1 MEQTKDVVTSL
12 RVDAF
17 LSTILY
23 SVLGIIIMV
32 VSIVLI
38 NKIFDMNAKRELVE
52 ENNIAFG
59 VMIGAVA
66 IAIGIIIAG
75 TISS

>member
-1 MEQTKDVVTSL
+1 MEQTKDIVTGL
-12 RVDAF
+12 RVDAL

-32 VSIVLI
+32 ISIVLI
-38 NKIFDMNAKRELVE
+38 NKIFGMNAKRELTE
-52 ENNIAFG
+52 ENNVAFG
-59 VMIGAVA
+59 VMIGAIA